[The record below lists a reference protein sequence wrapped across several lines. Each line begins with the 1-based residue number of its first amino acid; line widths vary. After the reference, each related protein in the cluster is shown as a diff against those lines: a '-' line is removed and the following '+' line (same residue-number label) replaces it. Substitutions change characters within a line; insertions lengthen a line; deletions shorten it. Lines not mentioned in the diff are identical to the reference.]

1 MRVNPNFEPT
11 VVAGIEQTEQSLQTA
26 DEEVATGLRVQA
38 PSDDPE
44 AAAALVGNQTETAN
58 VDQYTTN
65 ADTVQSLSEAG
76 SSALS
81 SINTL
86 LTQAISLGTEGA
98 NGTLSTTQRQ
108 IIASQVQSIL
118 ADVVS
123 EANTSYAGTSLFGGT
138 ANPSQAFVAD
148 ASSPTGY
155 AYQGNTGV
163 NTVQVG
169 TDETVQANIPG
180 STLFTNANASVLG
193 SLSEL
198 VTALQSGSITDIGNA
213 TDAVSSAQSYL
224 SSQQVIL
231 SNTTSQVESQETY
244 LSQETLTLSTQE
256 NTLVGIDPAAA
267 AENLANAEEQ
277 NSSALAAA
285 AKVLPVSLLN
295 YLQ

>member
-26 DEEVATGLRVQA
+26 DEQVATGLRVQD
-38 PSDDPE
+38 PSDDPA

-65 ADTVQSLSEAG
+65 ADTLQSLSEAG
-76 SSALS
+76 SSTLN

-98 NGTLSTTQRQ
+98 NGTLTTVQQQ

-118 ADVVS
+118 TDVVS
-123 EANTSYAGTSLFGGT
+123 AANTSYAGTSLFGGT

-155 AYQGNTGV
+155 SYQGNTGV

-169 TDETVQANIPG
+169 ADETVQANIPG
-180 STLFTNANASVLG
+180 STLFTNPDANVLG

-198 VTALQSGSITDIGNA
+198 VTALQNGHITDIGNA
-213 TDAVSSAQSYL
+213 TDAVSTAQSYL
-224 SSQQVIL
+224 TSQQVIL

-244 LSQETLTLSTQE
+244 LSQETLTLSSQE
-256 NTLVGIDPAAA
+256 NTLIGIDPASA

-277 NSSALAAA
+277 NSAALAAA
-285 AKVLPVSLLN
+285 AKVLPVSLLS